1 MLRAT
6 LVLYFLF
13 NFGYVFTRGQYNP
26 RLFWILA
33 FSLVFLSILFFA
45 KKAKV
50 FFANLDINSLVLF
63 IFIFNAL
70 LYVLLYGGIYFQP
83 GFPKTALEYF
93 LPLVIVLSF
102 IFTID
107 TPNFRKRVFPLSFAL
122 LVCIALVSRF
132 LLILASSAPRID
144 TFDLFK
150 LGPKYLIEGKNP
162 YSQSYPQ
169 LYRGVTADYYSYSP
183 LTLYL
188 FLPADILFNDP
199 RYTYLVSDLVVVFLL
214 YKILSKAKNLSSRTK
229 YLLPLLFL
237 YHPSES
243 IILEQSWMD
252 PLIFMMLVLFVYF
265 ERCSKELKKF
275 SFIPLAF
282 FLGMRHTMLII
293 SPVFFLFKKI
303 ARKTVFLSLGA
314 IFLAFL
320 PFALWN
326 FGDFWDDLV
335 KFYVTYPVRH
345 DSITL
350 NSFIF
355 FTFGKDLPKTL
366 MNILGLLPLALVL
379 IKRPDNWH
387 KLLLA
392 IALLL
397 FALSFFNK
405 LAFVNHYFF
414 ISLLILFASIIG
426 LVDEKSSFAE

>member
-1 MLRAT
+1 MVQAT
-6 LVLYFLF
+6 LILYFLF

-33 FSLVFLSILFFA
+33 FSLVFLLILFFT

-50 FFANLDINSLVLF
+50 FFVKLHVDSLVLF

-83 GFPKTALEYF
+83 GYPKTFLEYL
-93 LPLVIVLSF
+93 LPFVIVLSF

-107 TPNFRKRVFPLSFAL
+107 TPSFRKRIFLLNFAL
-122 LVCIALVSRF
+122 LICVAFISRF
-132 LLILASSAPRID
+132 LLILASPAPRID
-144 TFDLFK
+144 TFDLFRM
-150 LGPKYLIEGKNP
+150 GPRYLIEGKNP
-162 YSQSYPQ
+162 YSQSYTQ
-169 LYRGVTADYYSYSP
+169 LYRGVIPDYYSYSP
-183 LTLYL
+183 STLYL
-188 FLPADILFNDP
+188 FLPADLLFNDP
-199 RYTYLVSDLVVVFLL
+199 RYTYLVSDLIVVFLL
-214 YKILSKAKNLSSRTK
+214 YKILSKAKNISNRAK
-229 YLLPLLFL
+229 YLFPLIFL

-252 PLIFMMLVLFVYF
+252 PLIFMMMVLFVYF
-265 ERCSKELKKF
+265 ERYSKELKKF

-282 FLGMRHTMLII
+282 FFGMRHTMLII

-320 PFALWN
+320 PFAVWN

-335 KFYVTYPVRH
+335 MFYVTYPIRH

-366 MNILGLLPLALVL
+366 MSTLGLLPLALVL
-379 IKRPDNWH
+379 IKRPDNWY
-387 KLLLA
+387 KFLLGV
-392 IALLL
+392 ALLL
-397 FALSFFNK
+397 FAFSFFNK
-405 LAFVNHYFF
+405 LAFVNHYFL
-414 ISLLILFASIIG
+414 ISLLILFACIIG
-426 LVDEKSSFAE
+426 LVDEKSSSAG